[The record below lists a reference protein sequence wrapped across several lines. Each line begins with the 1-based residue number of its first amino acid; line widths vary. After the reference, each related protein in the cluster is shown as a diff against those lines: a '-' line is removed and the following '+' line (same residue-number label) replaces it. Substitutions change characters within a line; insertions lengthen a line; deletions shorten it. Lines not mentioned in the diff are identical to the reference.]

1 MLATQLAA
9 LVDGTPAGTAE
20 TLDLVDGFDACLVT
34 GFGRLGDDGA
44 AALTALAAGV
54 AVTPLGD
61 RASEAAAK
69 LAAGSIADEHLTT
82 LAGARAALLGAVH
95 DALLDRADTAVGRP
109 RSEWVAADAD
119 APDAPRNLLEGCR
132 SWLRE
137 LAVTGW
143 RGVDHDLV
151 SSSGQVLEAMLMP
164 SVVTQPRLRRLAV
177 LVDGLA
183 AELRASAPIATMDEL
198 PVRRWA
204 DLWARAMLLCQPGTW
219 PAGAAE
225 TVSGRLLVLGVDVH
239 EHATAVQVQ
248 VHGLLE
254 LAGET
259 TPRLVRTTV
268 AAAKVDTIVG
278 PAIWRLFDGYPAL
291 LAALTDG
298 RALTVTDL
306 TLLSSGDLLWADDR
320 AQAGDPADP
329 FVTARIHLAGAV
341 APAVPPL
348 DRHPV
353 RLAEPVLVEGYAVD
367 DGVLVLDGH
376 RLALDLDRLPT
387 LGPLTPELVTGS
399 TACLGLLRWD
409 DGQWSLQPLAIQAT
423 VKRKPVPMHVG
434 DWASGPTDP
443 KVAKAVKAAGDTVA
457 VLRERASRLLRK

>member
-1 MLATQLAA
+1 MLGTQLAS
-9 LVDGTPAGTAE
+9 LVDDLPAGTPEA
-20 TLDLVDGFDACLVT
+20 LDLVAGFDACLVS

-44 AALTALAAGV
+44 AALAALAAGV

-61 RASEAAAK
+61 RAAEAAAK
-69 LAAGSIADEHLTT
+69 LTAGSVADEHLIT

-95 DALLDRADTAVGRP
+95 DALLDRVDTALGRT
-109 RSEWVAADAD
+109 RGEWANPADD
-119 APDAPRNLLEGCR
+119 VPDAPRNLLEGCR

-151 SSSGQVLEAMLMP
+151 SSSGQVLEAMLAD
-164 SVVTQPRLRRLAV
+164 PRLRRLAV

-183 AELRASAPIATMDEL
+183 AELRASAPIATMDQL

-204 DLWARAMLLCQPGTW
+204 DLWTRALLLCQAGAWPG
-219 PAGAAE
+219 GAAE
-225 TVSGRLLVLGVDVH
+225 TVSGRLLVLGIDVH

-254 LAGET
+254 VRGEAA
-259 TPRLVRTTV
+259 PRLVRTAV

-298 RALTVTDL
+298 RALTVTDVP
-306 TLLSSGDLLWADDR
+306 LLSSGDLLWADDR
-320 AQAGDPADP
+320 AQVGDPADP
-329 FVTARIHLAGAV
+329 FVVARLQLPDAV
-341 APAVPPL
+341 APPVPPL

-353 RLAEPVLVEGYAVD
+353 RVAEPVLVEGYAVD
-367 DGVLVLDGH
+367 NGELVLHGH
-376 RLALDLDRLPT
+376 RLRLDLDRLPT
-387 LGPLTPELVTGS
+387 LGPLTPQLVSGS
-399 TACLGLLRWD
+399 TACVGLLRWD
-409 DGQWSLQPLAIQAT
+409 AGQWSLQPLAVQAT
-423 VKRKPVPMHVG
+423 VKRKPVPMHG
-434 DWASGPTDP
+434 GEWASGPTDP
-443 KVAKAVKAAGDTVA
+443 KAAKAVKAAGDTVA